1 MHSKTKLWTPTGD
14 DLRQLIICDTDFSEV
29 GETDRELDTMQRLEQ
44 LGWLAEGDE
53 SGEYTLTDAGRLAV
67 LRALGEVVALVQL
80 KAGRVGRTYIAGP
93 MTGHADFNYPAFNA
107 AAAQM
112 RSMGVTAINP
122 ADHGVVPGA
131 TWDDYLR
138 SDIAQLATCESIY
151 FLPGWSKSRGALLE
165 HHIATSL
172 GMRLL
177 FAEGAERQISP
188 TGQGD
193 AMASLPLYRLAD
205 DEDGTRGLHRDD
217 TGSWVKLQDVE
228 RALAA
233 RQTVRIYGCCAQLE
247 GELHTAD
254 CPNMRPLVAA
264 RQPVGDVQSNPLLAI
279 ARRNIRQFLAKATF
293 ASEMDRFS
301 AGRCVDVMEAAIGTP
316 PSQAM
321 DLGHARVIELLLTV
335 AEAAYTLADSAN
347 DMEDCE
353 HVEHADFVALS
364 DALDALDQLPDDQ
377 PGYTMSEPAK
387 ARWALRA
394 LIGGQVVGN
403 G

>member
-1 MHSKTKLWTPTGD
+1 MQGD
-14 DLRQLIICDTDFSEV
+14 GLDIQQLKNLVCSVHRTVSLGHQRGPHAYSGEDF
-29 GETDRELDTMQRLEQ
+29 GRY
-44 LGWLAEGDE
+44 LAE
-53 SGEYTLTDAGRLAV
+53 
-67 LRALGEVVALVQL
+67 
-80 KAGRVGRTYIAGP
+80 
-93 MTGHADFNYPAFNA
+93 A
-107 AAAQM
+107 ARDCRQI
-112 RSMGVTAINP
+112 MG
-122 ADHGVVPGA
+122 
-131 TWDDYLR
+131 
-138 SDIAQLATCESIY
+138 
-151 FLPGWSKSRGALLE
+151 LLE
-165 HHIATSL
+165 T
-172 GMRLL
+172 
-177 FAEGAERQISP
+177 
-188 TGQGD
+188 
-193 AMASLPLYRLAD
+193 
-205 DEDGTRGLHRDD
+205 
-217 TGSWVKLQDVE
+217 
-228 RALAA
+228 LAA

-254 CPNMRPLVAA
+254 CLNMRPLVAA

-301 AGRCVDVMEAAIGTP
+301 AGQCVDVMEAAIGTP

-335 AEAAYTLADSAN
+335 AEAAYTLADNAN

-364 DALDALDQLPDDQ
+364 DALDALDELPDDQ